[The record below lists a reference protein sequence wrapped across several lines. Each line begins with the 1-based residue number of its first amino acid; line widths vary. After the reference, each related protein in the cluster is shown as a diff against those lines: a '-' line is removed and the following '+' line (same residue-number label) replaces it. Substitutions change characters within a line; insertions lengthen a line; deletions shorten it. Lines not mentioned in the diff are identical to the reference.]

1 MKKTILALT
10 GAACF
15 TLLPAGALAQ
25 QDSAARTDT
34 ARTEDAKSTAPE
46 PKTTATA
53 VQSSDNDDRGKSKK
67 NKKKNS
73 AKKAPAKEP
82 TENEKIFD
90 EMLRSAASGGL

>member
-1 MKKTILALT
+1 MKRTILALT

-15 TLLPAGALAQ
+15 ALLPACALAQ
-25 QDSAARTDT
+25 RDSAARTDT
-34 ARTEDAKSTAPE
+34 ARAEDAKSTVTE
-46 PKTTATA
+46 TKTTATA
-53 VQSSDNDDRGKSKK
+53 DPGSGNDNHEKSKK
-67 NKKKNS
+67 NKKNNS